1 MVFHS
6 TWTLVCSS
14 SRLKMVRLLGSDSVP
29 TGKLVRPLMVAVSA
43 RGNCKVAGSTSRPAE
58 LPPMVPLLPPQPASR
73 DIVKTTASA
82 RDISFVNLR
91 IVLLLYDS
99 KMLGYPFTAPA
110 IIPLSKYFWK
120 KGYRIIRGTLEMIM
134 VAYFRSS
141 ASCARAAV
149 LCISETMPGSGWL

>member
-29 TGKLVRPLMVAVSA
+29 AGKLVRPLMVAVSA

-58 LPPMVPLLPPQPASR
+58 LPPREPPPQPASR
-73 DIVKTTASA
+73 DIVRTAASA

-91 IVLLLYDS
+91 IFLLLYDS
-99 KMLGYPFTAPA
+99 KMLDYPFTAPA
-110 IIPLSKYFWK
+110 IMPLSKYFWK

-134 VAYFRSS
+134 VAYFSSS